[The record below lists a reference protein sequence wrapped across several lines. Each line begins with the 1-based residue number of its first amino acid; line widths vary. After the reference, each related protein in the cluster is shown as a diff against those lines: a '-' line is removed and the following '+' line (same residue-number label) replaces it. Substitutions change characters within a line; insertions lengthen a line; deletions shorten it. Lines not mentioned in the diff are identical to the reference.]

1 VIRALGA
8 LARGGL
14 TVEEAI
20 LQEERQG
27 PLDPAARAWARD
39 VTSGV
44 LRHQALC
51 EAWMRSLVNDKAP
64 TGWLKRTMLVALYQL
79 LKHDT
84 PAGKIVDET
93 VNLVKRQEGESRG
106 RFVNALLRKAALETE
121 VWRSIVVPDLTGFKK
136 FNSLQWQTLAMST
149 GLPDWWLKEWLKDY
163 STTEIELRGLHSFFV
178 RTLERPEFYARIEGK
193 LEGERLKDSE
203 NAKEY
208 LARLESEGR
217 NAIIQDRAS
226 DFAIQ
231 SVHKHLTNWSTSQSL
246 SQTPILDLCA
256 APGGKSIALSWL
268 GWPVIAT
275 DYQAERLELLRSSC
289 ERVKNKSIECIS
301 WLEVENRAGPLDKL
315 NLWVDAPCSSS
326 GLIGKHP
333 ELKTQLKET
342 ELNELIEIQAKLL
355 TKAYALSKPGCLLI
369 YSVCSLFKK
378 EGQLQVQQFLSRHST
393 ARLLEEKTLGLDESD
408 SSDGFYFA
416 VLKV

>member
-1 VIRALGA
+1 
-8 LARGGL
+8 
-14 TVEEAI
+14 
-20 LQEERQG
+20 
-27 PLDPAARAWARD
+27 
-39 VTSGV
+39 
-44 LRHQALC
+44 
-51 EAWMRSLVNDKAP
+51 
-64 TGWLKRTMLVALYQL
+64 
-79 LKHDT
+79 
-84 PAGKIVDET
+84 
-93 VNLVKRQEGESRG
+93 
-106 RFVNALLRKAALETE
+106 
-121 VWRSIVVPDLTGFKK
+121 
-136 FNSLQWQTLAMST
+136 
-149 GLPDWWLKEWLKDY
+149 
-163 STTEIELRGLHSFFV
+163 
-178 RTLERPEFYARIEGK
+178 
-193 LEGERLKDSE
+193 
-203 NAKEY
+203 
-208 LARLESEGR
+208 
-217 NAIIQDRAS
+217 
-226 DFAIQ
+226 
-231 SVHKHLTNWSTSQSL
+231 
-246 SQTPILDLCA
+246 
-256 APGGKSIALSWL
+256 
-268 GWPVIAT
+268 VIAT